1 MDDRRPRL
9 PSVRRFAP
17 EEGSHGSSS
26 APGAPREADE
36 SGVEESGAQAPALGT
51 PARDEADTTTGAGE
65 TPSPEELRSRLR
77 LVEAGPPDPAGT
89 ADPADPAD
97 PAGSV
102 GSAASSDAAGQA
114 SGEPGSWKA
123 ERASRW
129 SARISRFWGFMEGGS
144 AHTNFWLVLGSTLA
158 LTAIGLTM
166 VLSSSSVDAFG
177 ESGSSFTL
185 FTRQA
190 MWAVGGLLGMLVI
203 SRLPDRSLGLLGWVL
218 MILSGIL
225 LALVVFT
232 PLGHEVNGS
241 RNWIRIGSIGGQ
253 PSELAKL
260 ALVLWGAAVLT
271 RKGRL
276 VRRFV
281 HWAMPLVLPG
291 TLSILLLVLLGG
303 DLGTSLIILLMV
315 GTLLFTVGVSWRYF
329 VVTAASAVIAVL
341 LLAWTS
347 ANRLFRIQAWLG
359 MNCDHASDPCH
370 QSQQGIYA
378 LATGGFWGVGLGQS
392 RQKWHYIPEVEN
404 DFILTVLGEE
414 LGLLGTLVVLLLFG
428 ALIVG
433 IFRIAANSD
442 DRFARLACM
451 GIAAW
456 LVGQAF
462 INIGMVTGLLPVI
475 GVPLPFISY
484 GGSALTCA
492 LLAVGVVLN
501 FAHRR
506 RRQERAQDPA
516 DPREAA
522 PADVATSAEGPAP
535 APSAPA
541 RAPRGA
547 PPSVSLPTAHRQRP
561 ARIRLGAGDDRK
573 KADTP

>member
-9 PSVRRFAP
+9 PSVRRPA
-17 EEGSHGSSS
+17 SS
-26 APGAPREADE
+26 APDSRPEA
-36 SGVEESGAQAPALGT
+36 APAEHGPT
-51 PARDEADTTTGAGE
+51 TAADAEDAAAGASRPAAE
-65 TPSPEELRSRLR
+65 PSPEELRSRIHV
-77 LVEAGPPDPAGT
+77 VETAGPDAGGVTEAQAPA
-89 ADPADPAD
+89 
-97 PAGSV
+97 
-102 GSAASSDAAGQA
+102 
-114 SGEPGSWKA
+114 GEPGGWKV

-129 SARISRFWGFMEGGS
+129 SGRIRRFWRFTEGGS

-177 ESGSSFTL
+177 NSGSSFTL
-185 FTRQA
+185 FIRQA
-190 MWAVGGLLGMLVI
+190 MWAGVGLIGMFLI
-203 SRLPDRSLGLLGWVL
+203 SRLPDRALGLFGWVL
-218 MILSGIL
+218 MIFSGLL

-241 RNWIRIGSIGGQ
+241 KNWLRLGPVQGQ

-276 VRRFV
+276 VRQFV
-281 HWAMPLVLPG
+281 HWVMPLVLPG
-291 TLSILLLVLLGG
+291 ALSILVLVLLGG

-329 VVTAASAVIAVL
+329 AVTAVSAVVAVL

-347 ANRLFRIQAWLG
+347 SNRLFRIQAWLG

-404 DFILTVLGEE
+404 DFILTILGEE

-428 ALIVG
+428 ALILG
-433 IFRIAANSD
+433 IFRVATNTT

-506 RRQERAQDPA
+506 RREDRDRGHAGPEETRTGESRTSSRVARSRVPEPSPERS
-516 DPREAA
+516 R
-522 PADVATSAEGPAP
+522 
-535 APSAPA
+535 
-541 RAPRGA
+541 
-547 PPSVSLPTAHRQRP
+547 RP
-561 ARIRLGAGDDRK
+561 AGQNRK
-573 KADTP
+573 KAVSP